1 MDNPSSWP
9 NETFSNILSDYS
21 GGLDADNSV
30 AVALSAAEVECT
42 CVFDS
47 LPFSSI

>member
-9 NETFSNILSDYS
+9 IKTFWNIDSDYS

-30 AVALSAAEVECT
+30 AVALSAAEVKCT
-42 CVFDS
+42 RVFGS
-47 LPFSSI
+47 LLFSSI

>member
-9 NETFSNILSDYS
+9 NESLWNIFSDYS

-30 AVALSAAEVECT
+30 AVALSAAEVKCT
-42 CVFDS
+42 CVFGS